1 MASAETWARRVA
13 AWKASGRSS
22 EAFCKGK
29 AFTAGGLRHW
39 AYRLRREGRDEA
51 DTPVIRMGRVL
62 RRPAPV
68 EAAMPEPPGI
78 DEKTESIV
86 VELGT
91 ARVAVRP
98 GFDRPTLAA
107 VLDLLTARGV
117 TR

>member
-39 AYRLRREGRDEA
+39 AYRLRCEGRDEPE
-51 DTPVIRMGRVL
+51 PVIRIGRVL
-62 RRPAPV
+62 RRPAPA
-68 EAAMPEPPGI
+68 EAAKPAQPSI
-78 DEKTESIV
+78 DEKAEAIV
-86 VELGT
+86 VELGA

-98 GFDRPTLAA
+98 GFDRLTLAA
-107 VLDLLTARGV
+107 VLDLLASRGG